1 MGALE
6 EQREGVHLRSREWD
20 NNKDQARSSGPKPQG
35 LVSPP
40 WAIGATP
47 RKSYASWRDFYRGES
62 VNTIKTQTEELNKMK
77 AETWSKKTTTFY
89 SV

>member
-47 RKSYASWRDFYRGES
+47 RKSYASWRDFIEVKVS
-62 VNTIKTQTEELNKMK
+62 TPKNTEELDN
-77 AETWSKKTTTFY
+77 
-89 SV
+89 